1 MKEMLFIL
9 GAMLAIILFFVVVIK
24 VTNKVAEHYYT
35 KQDAKRRREHPE
47 LFRLFDECH
56 DKSSECVRWYNN
68 EIAPRKREV
77 NAILKTIDYLP
88 KKKRAEEEDR
98 LEEIRDRIYL
108 AKITR
113 NVLAEEL
120 EEIKNKIRKYV
131 ADNNVEWAKKQGW

>member
-24 VTNKVAEHYYT
+24 VTDKMAEHYYT

-47 LFRLFDECH
+47 LFMLFDECYN
-56 DKSSECVRWYNN
+56 KSNESIRWYNN

-77 NAILKTIDYLP
+77 DAILKTIDYLP
-88 KKKRAEEEDR
+88 KEQRAQDR

-113 NVLAEEL
+113 KVLEEEL
-120 EEIKNKIRKYV
+120 EEIRNKIKKYV

>member
-9 GAMLAIILFFVVVIK
+9 GAMLAIILFFAVVIK
-24 VTNKVAEHYYT
+24 VTDKVVEHYYT

-47 LFRLFDECH
+47 LFRLFDECRE
-56 DKSSECVRWYNN
+56 KSDESIRWYNN

-77 NAILKTIDYLP
+77 DAILKTIDYLP
-88 KKKRAEEEDR
+88 KKQRAQEEDR

-113 NVLAEEL
+113 KVLEEEL

-131 ADNNVEWAKKQGW
+131 VDNNVEWAKKQGW